1 MILDGHG
8 SHMSATGIDICIENN
23 TVLYCLPPHN
33 TNVLQPVDVSVF
45 RPFKN
50 YFSKITDHIK
60 IAMFMKPIAINKTN
74 FTTIFKDAFDKS
86 ATMTTIQN
94 KLRKCGI
101 YPFDR
106 NATDKSRLIPSNNNK
121 SLESTIAS
129 VSDSSKDTTNES
141 TFLDVEF
148 QVDQSQDSIKESTP
162 MKQLK
167 KYPLVT
173 NGLISQDLVDI
184 LMVPHV
190 DNTNSNTKTHIY
202 TKKARVL
209 SAASHQQLIKEK
221 IEERAKK

>member
-1 MILDGHG
+1 
-8 SHMSATGIDICIENN
+8 MSATGIDICIENN

-33 TNVLQPVDVSVF
+33 TNVLQPLDVSVF

-50 YFSKITDHIK
+50 HFSKITDHIK
-60 IAMFMKPIAINKTN
+60 IAMFMKPITINKTN
-74 FTTIFKDAFDKS
+74 FTIKLKDAFDKS
-86 ATMTTIQN
+86 VTMTTIQN
-94 KLRKCGI
+94 KFRKCGI

-106 NATDKSRLIPSNNNK
+106 NATDKSRLMPSNNNK
-121 SLESTIAS
+121 SLESTMAS
-129 VSDSSKDTTNES
+129 VSDLNKDTTNES
-141 TFLDVEF
+141 TFPDVEF
-148 QVDQSQDSIKESTP
+148 QVDQSQDSIKQSTP
-162 MKQLK
+162 MKQLQ

-190 DNTNSNTKTHIY
+190 DNTNSNTKTHIH

-221 IEERAKK
+221 VEERARKEQARIDR